1 MALNH
6 RTRRQQKSAPSRSA
20 GPPWVLIGG
29 LTAVVALAA
38 VVLYPRA
45 SAPTEAGHQPDSS
58 VEATETADETDDTP
72 SRPVIPTRA
81 ASPAHPSD
89 VPLPALPLVP
99 NMVPRAPEVIR
110 AAYTF
115 AAYNPDV
122 LEYVP
127 CFCGCESAGHTGN
140 ADCFVSERNADG
152 AVREWENHGMA
163 CLVCIDVARDAMQ
176 LHASG
181 GSVRDIRSAVVANF
195 ASRSRLQ
202 TPTPEPPPSQ

>member
-1 MALNH
+1 MASK
-6 RTRRQQKSAPSRSA
+6 RPSRAQGKAAPASSPS
-20 GPPWVLIGG
+20 GSPPWVLIGG
-29 LTAVVALAA
+29 VAAVVVIAA
-38 VVLYPRA
+38 VVLYPTEPVPTGGVPGTDA
-45 SAPTEAGHQPDSS
+45 TVESA
-58 VEATETADETDDTP
+58 ETAEEAP
-72 SRPVIPTRA
+72 SRPNVPTRA
-81 ASPAHPSD
+81 ASPAHPPD

-115 AAYNPDV
+115 AAQNPDV

-140 ADCFVSERNADG
+140 ADCFVKARNADG
-152 AVREWENHGMA
+152 SVREWENHGMS

-181 GSVRDIRSAVVANF
+181 GSVQDIRSAVVAKF
-195 ASRSRLQ
+195 GSRSPLQ
-202 TPTPEPPPSQ
+202 TPTPEPPSQ

>member
-1 MALNH
+1 MPEG
-6 RTRRQQKSAPSRSA
+6 TG
-20 GPPWVLIGG
+20 GPPWVLIAG
-29 LTAVVALAA
+29 AVAVIAIAT
-38 VVLYPRA
+38 VVLYPTDPPPTA
-45 SAPTEAGHQPDSS
+45 EAPQDAP
-58 VEATETADETDDTP
+58 VEAAQAAEEPP
-72 SRPVIPTRA
+72 SHPIVPTRA
-81 ASPAHPSD
+81 ASPAHPPG

-99 NMVPRAPEVIR
+99 NMVPRAPEAVR

-115 AAYNPDV
+115 AAHNPDV

-140 ADCFVSERNADG
+140 ADCFVKSRNADG
-152 AVREWENHGMA
+152 SVREWETHGMA

-181 GSVRDIRSAVVANF
+181 GSVQDIRAAVVAKF
-195 ASRSRLQ
+195 GSRSTMQ

>member
-1 MALNH
+1 MASNH
-6 RTRRQQKSAPSRSA
+6 RSRAQGKAAPASSPSG

-29 LTAVVALAA
+29 VAAVVVIAA
-38 VVLYPRA
+38 VVLYPTEPA
-45 SAPTEAGHQPDSS
+45 GEVPGADGTVESAEIAAEA
-58 VEATETADETDDTP
+58 P
-72 SRPVIPTRA
+72 SRPIVPTRA
-81 ASPAHPSD
+81 ASPAQPPN

-115 AAYNPDV
+115 AAHNPDI

-140 ADCFVSERNADG
+140 ADCFVKGRNADG
-152 AVREWENHGMA
+152 AVTEWEEHGMA

-181 GSVRDIRSAVVANF
+181 GSVQDIRSAVVAKF
-195 ASRSRLQ
+195 GGRSQLQ
-202 TPTPEPPPSQ
+202 TPTPEPPSQ